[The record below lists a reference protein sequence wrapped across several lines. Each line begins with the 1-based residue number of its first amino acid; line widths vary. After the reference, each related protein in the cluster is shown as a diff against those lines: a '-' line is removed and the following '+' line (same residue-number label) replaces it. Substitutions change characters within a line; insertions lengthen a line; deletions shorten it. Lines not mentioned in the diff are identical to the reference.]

1 MLPFW
6 ATQLLGAAQAA
17 WIFGAMGSWNDLGFE
32 GDDQVLYERLSEDLY
47 QLLNAAIVAA
57 ANASIRSEQ

>member
-1 MLPFW
+1 VLPFW